1 MEFEMKN
8 LLIRNIQKI
17 LFFFLIIF
25 LKLIKKFI
33 LIRFGELETRNIGH
47 YSFSIDLYLHENK

>member
-1 MEFEMKN
+1 MKN

-17 LFFFLIIF
+17 LFFFNNF

-47 YSFSIDLYLHENK
+47 YSFSIDLYLHENKK

>member
-1 MEFEMKN
+1 MKN

-33 LIRFGELETRNIGH
+33 LIRFGELETRILDIIV
-47 YSFSIDLYLHENK
+47 FQ